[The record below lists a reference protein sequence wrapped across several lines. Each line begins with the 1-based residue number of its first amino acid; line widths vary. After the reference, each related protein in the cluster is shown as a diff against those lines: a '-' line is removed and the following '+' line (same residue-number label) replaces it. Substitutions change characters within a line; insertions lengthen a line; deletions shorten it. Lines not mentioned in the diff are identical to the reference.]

1 MASPYPPQRGGQGE
15 EGPNKDKPANHSHYL
30 YNKNF
35 CPLAAAL
42 RKNMTKA
49 EACLWKYVLRA
60 PLTGRAGM
68 MKGYTF
74 NRQRPV
80 MDYIADFVC
89 KKLCL
94 VIEVD
99 GITHHEEKTHQ
110 KDRKKEGDLE
120 KAGFKVVRFTD
131 EEVLN
136 NIEGVR
142 GALESCVEE
151 REKELGLPP
160 PDPPQEGD
168 SAPSTATEI
177 ISRLILKEASL
188 SSYSTKP

>member
-1 MASPYPPQRGGQGE
+1 LLSVRDSDLDDGEPTSPSTRGTKGE
-15 EGPNKDKPANHSHYL
+15 GGSNMDKAIRQSHYL
-30 YNKNF
+30 YNKNLR
-35 CPLAAAL
+35 PLAGAL

-49 EACLWKYVLRA
+49 EACLWKYVL
-60 PLTGRAGM
+60 RAGM

-80 MDYIADFVC
+80 MDYIADFFC

-99 GITHHEEKTHQ
+99 GVTHQ
-110 KDRKKEGDLE
+110 QDGTYLKDRKKEGDLE

-131 EEVLN
+131 EEVLS

-151 REKELGLPP
+151 RGKELGFTSPK
-160 PDPPQEGD
+160 
-168 SAPSTATEI
+168 SPSERGTLLYDEQPKSIHA
-177 ISRLILKEASL
+177 
-188 SSYSTKP
+188 

>member
-1 MASPYPPQRGGQGE
+1 VENFDLADGKPISPSTRGTKGE
-15 EGPNKDKPANHSHYL
+15 GGSNMDKATKHGHYL
-30 YNKNF
+30 YNKNLR
-35 CPLAAAL
+35 PLAGVL

-80 MDYIADFVC
+80 MDYITDFFC
-89 KKLCL
+89 KSLRL
-94 VIEVD
+94 VVEVD
-99 GITHHEEKTHQ
+99 GITHYDEDTHL
-110 KDRKKEGDLE
+110 KDRNKERELE

-151 REKELGLPP
+151 REKDLGFTSPRSPSERGTLLHQEEQELFR
-160 PDPPQEGD
+160 
-168 SAPSTATEI
+168 A
-177 ISRLILKEASL
+177 
-188 SSYSTKP
+188 